1 MARLEQELLLHPT
14 EYIKIPVEKNG
25 FLIDCE
31 HAERAF
37 AKGRDAFEGYEFE
50 AGLPD
55 VIGYIPPNERDYFD
69 NLPSTNDAIEI
80 LRGENLNEIL
90 ANMPGLHNLILEDL
104 EKIGKFEIFNLEY
117 EKKFRQ
123 KGGSPRGSI
132 RWHFD
137 DIRQGEYLPRYV
149 MSNNEPTQFYN
160 GPANVGAIGDRLILL
175 DTISEKA
182 PYISVPKYSI
192 ARLAPLTIHRTP
204 KFTTDSERVFMRID
218 ASKPK

>member
-1 MARLEQELLLHPT
+1 MARLEHELLLHPS
-14 EYIKIPVEKNG
+14 EYTKKPVEKNG
-25 FLIDCE
+25 FLTDCE

-37 AKGRDAFEGYEFE
+37 AKGRETLEGYEFD

-69 NLPSTNDAIEI
+69 NLPSTNDTI
-80 LRGENLNEIL
+80 RYFTGENLSGIL
-90 ANMPGLHNLILEDL
+90 SNIPGVHNLILEDL

-123 KGGSPRGSI
+123 KGGSPRGSN

-137 DIRQGEYLPRYV
+137 GFRQGEYSPRYV
-149 MSNNEPTQFYN
+149 MSNNEPTQFYT
-160 GPANVGAIGDRLILL
+160 GPANVGAIGDSLMFL

-182 PYISVPKYSI
+182 PYISAPKYSI

-218 ASKPK
+218 AI